1 MALLRETSGDIGG
14 IWTIISYTIWKELT
28 RYNAIERRASAE
40 AEVSQVCHRAY
51 ARARRPRIK
60 VEPVVHSS
68 SPLLYKQAT
77 RAQKYDS
84 SIAGE
89 FCVYVWL
96 SRIVYFDRRLVIKS
110 SGFKQ
115 SIGLYLYVCT

>member
-1 MALLRETSGDIGG
+1 M
-14 IWTIISYTIWKELT
+14 
-28 RYNAIERRASAE
+28 ERRASAE
-40 AEVSQVCHRAY
+40 AEVSQACHRAY
-51 ARARRPRIK
+51 AQARRPGIK

-89 FCVYVWL
+89 VCVYVWL

-115 SIGLYLYVCT
+115 SICLYFYVCT